1 MREAKEKVDLTPLT
15 PKTALDYLKFQDEY
29 EGRRFSPI
37 REDILEKGFNEQ
49 ELCDKIN
56 ILREE
61 QINFSTIEGRKAFDE
76 VFNKIFRSKIKN
88 KQNLNKENFKSLV
101 GTLMHA
107 VNKTKKL
114 TNNGQRSMFD
124 ALTAKKEERKLNNEK
139 KEVKLQKRMDKK
151 EEAQQ
156 KEINKVEQEIIV
168 DSTLNEIFSSI
179 KFEKMN
185 EKPIGEKLMREELDD
200 IFIQAW
206 DKFLKEKPGLSP
218 KKLKEIKNKFY
229 TNNVY

>member
-1 MREAKEKVDLTPLT
+1 
-15 PKTALDYLKFQDEY
+15 
-29 EGRRFSPI
+29 
-37 REDILEKGFNEQ
+37 
-49 ELCDKIN
+49 
-56 ILREE
+56 
-61 QINFSTIEGRKAFDE
+61 
-76 VFNKIFRSKIKN
+76 
-88 KQNLNKENFKSLV
+88 
-101 GTLMHA
+101 
-107 VNKTKKL
+107 
-114 TNNGQRSMFD
+114 
-124 ALTAKKEERKLNNEK
+124 
-139 KEVKLQKRMDKK
+139 MDKK